1 MEEINKELVPANA
14 IAELNSVD
22 KIAAYIQT
30 IPNLLSNS
38 NNSISGEA
46 TTRQNADN
54 ALSQSI
60 NNEATARQNAD
71 NTLSQSINNETS
83 ARQNADEALSNRI
96 KTIEDTE
103 YVLKSIY
110 DAKILELEQRIT
122 DLEAAINTT
131 T

>member
-14 IAELNSVD
+14 ITELNSVD

-46 TTRQNADN
+46 TARQNADN

-60 NNEATARQNAD
+60 
-71 NTLSQSINNETS
+71 SNETS

-103 YVLKSIY
+103 YVLKSTY

-122 DLEAAINTT
+122 DLEAAINNTT
-131 T
+131 